1 MELLYFL
8 ESLRNP
14 VFDAFFSLIT
24 RCGEETIFMA
34 VGMIF
39 FWCVSKHQ
47 GYYLFCVGFF
57 GTVLNQFLKMVFRIP
72 RPWVKDPEFTIVG
85 SAKEGATG
93 YSFPSGHTQT
103 SVGLF
108 GGIAVQNRGR
118 ILRGV
123 MIALCV
129 LVPLSRMYL
138 GVHTPLDVGVSVAI
152 ALALI
157 FIGAPIFRRAER
169 DPRVMYAVMAV
180 LTAMVV
186 AFLIFVSCYA
196 FPPEVYSEAQVHNLQ
211 SAQKNAY
218 TLLGCMI
225 GLIVLYTVERK
236 WIKFP
241 TEAVWWVQIIKV
253 VVGLL
258 LVLAVKELLRAPL
271 DALFGGHL
279 IARSVRYFC
288 VVIAGGVLW
297 PLSFRWLSKIGR
309 KA

>member
-8 ESLRNP
+8 ENLRNP

-72 RPWVKDPEFTIVG
+72 RPWIKDPEFTIVG

-157 FIGAPIFRRAER
+157 FVGAPIFRRAEH

-186 AFLIFVSCYA
+186 AFLIFVNCFA
-196 FPPEVYSEAQVHNLQ
+196 FPPEVYSEAEVHNLQ

-236 WIKFP
+236 WINFS

-258 LVLAVKELLRAPL
+258 LVLAVKEVLRAPL

-279 IARSVRYFC
+279 AARSVRYFC
-288 VVIAGGVLW
+288 VVIMGGVLW